1 MAWSTRSHPIRSAHV
16 GTADHAASFGVS
28 QLSSPARPSARATAR
43 LVAFTLLFV
52 AAYDLAVRLGLGF
65 RFQNSQI
72 GIVWPANA
80 LLVTALI
87 LTPRSRWWIV
97 LAAAALP
104 HAVEMQSIVPAWR
117 WIWQIVG
124 NSIFAVGTVV
134 VLDRTAGMPLN
145 FGTRQQ
151 VLAYGVVSFAMPAVY
166 GLTTPAFVRSV
177 LGLESTYTPAASV
190 LRTTLSTASAMLVLG
205 PFILKWAQF
214 GVQRMSQLSRAR
226 VIEGVVM
233 MVTVL
238 GVGVAIFGTGPNVAR
253 VPTLLLFAF
262 PPLLWASV
270 RFGPIGGSTA
280 LFAVAAL
287 SVWGTAERLGPFVL
301 IGDTDRILS
310 LEVFW
315 IVLWGPT
322 MLLAATIRERER
334 IEKALQ
340 QQRNQLAHVT
350 RVATVG
356 ELSGAIA
363 HELRQPLTS
372 ILVNAQTGQH
382 LLAAPQV
389 DLIAVRDILDEI
401 AGQDKQAA
409 NVITR
414 MRSFIQKGD
423 PRLQTI
429 AIETIARDALA
440 LGRPTAADAGVAI
453 DTDISPSLP
462 NVHGD
467 PVELLQ
473 VVLNLIVNAC
483 ESMKHVGRERRQLLL
498 RVDRRSLHEVE
509 VVVSDTGVG
518 LPTETSSRLFEP
530 FYTTK
535 QNGLGLGLAISRTI
549 ATAHGGRLWGE
560 NNATGGA
567 TFHLVLPAE
576 GTSFLTRHPSSPFL
590 EEEGA

>member
-1 MAWSTRSHPIRSAHV
+1 LPSAH
-16 GTADHAASFGVS
+16 T
-28 QLSSPARPSARATAR
+28 TAR
-43 LVAFTLLFV
+43 LIAYTLLFS
-52 AAYDLAVRLGLGF
+52 AAYDLAIRLGLGF

-72 GIVWPANA
+72 GVVWPANA
-80 LLVTALI
+80 ILVSALI

-97 LAAAALP
+97 IAAAAIP
-104 HAVEMQSIVPAWR
+104 HAVEMHSTVPAWR
-117 WIWQIVG
+117 WIWQIAG
-124 NSIFAVGTVV
+124 NGIFATATVI
-134 VLDRTAGMPLN
+134 VLQHTAGKPLN

-151 VLAYGVVSFAMPAVY
+151 VIAYAAVSFAMPAIY

-177 LGLESTYTPAASV
+177 LGLESTYTPTESV
-190 LRTTLSTASAMLVLG
+190 LRTTLSTATAMLIVG
-205 PFILKWAQF
+205 PVILKWAQY
-214 GVQRMSQLSRAR
+214 GLQRMSQLSRPR
-226 VIEGVVM
+226 LIEGAVM
-233 MVTVL
+233 IATGL
-238 GVGVAIFGTGPNVAR
+238 GVGIAIFGTGPSIAR

-262 PPLLWASV
+262 PPLLWAAV
-270 RFGPIGGSTA
+270 RFGPIGASTT
-280 LFAVAAL
+280 LFAIAAL
-287 SVWGTAERLGPFVL
+287 SIWGTARRLGPFVL
-301 IGDTDRILS
+301 IDDTDRILS

-334 IEKALQ
+334 VEKALA

-382 LLAAPQV
+382 LLALPEV
-389 DLIAVRDILDEI
+389 DLTAVREILDEI
-401 AGQDKQAA
+401 AGQDQQAA

-414 MRSFIQKGD
+414 MRAFIQKGD
-423 PRLQTI
+423 SRLQSV
-429 AIETIARDALA
+429 AIETVVRDALA
-440 LGRPTAADAGVAI
+440 LGRLTAADAGVEV
-453 DTDISPSLP
+453 DTDIAVSLP

-483 ESMKHVGRERRQLLL
+483 ESMKHVTRARRQLLL
-498 RVDRRSLHEVE
+498 RVGRRSPHEVE
-509 VVVSDTGVG
+509 VVVSDTGIG
-518 LPTETSSRLFEP
+518 LPTEPNNRLFEP

-567 TFHLVLPAE
+567 TFHLIIPAE
-576 GTSFLTRHPSSPFL
+576 GTSFLTWHPPSLAL
-590 EEEGA
+590 EESV

>member
-1 MAWSTRSHPIRSAHV
+1 MHSASIA
-16 GTADHAASFGVS
+16 TAEHAVPTGVS
-28 QLSSPARPSARATAR
+28 ASTGPRLPTAR
-43 LVAFTLLFV
+43 EAARLAMFV
-52 AAYDLAVRLGLGF
+52 AVLAVAYDLAVRLGLGF
-65 RFQNSQI
+65 RFENSQI
-72 GIVWPANA
+72 GVVWPANA
-80 LLVTALI
+80 LLVSALI

-97 LAAAALP
+97 LLAAAIP
-104 HAVEMQSIVPAWR
+104 HALEMQQTVPAWR
-117 WIWQIVG
+117 WLWQIGG
-124 NSIFAVGTVV
+124 NSVFAMTTVI
-134 VLDRTAGMPLN
+134 VLEHAAGSPLH
-145 FGTRQQ
+145 FGSRRQ
-151 VLAYGVVSFAMPAVY
+151 VLAFGVVAFAMPALY
-166 GLTTPAFVRSV
+166 GLTTPAFVRSI
-177 LGLESTYTPAASV
+177 LGLESTYTPIAAV
-190 LRTTLSTASAMLVLG
+190 LRTTLSTATGLLLVG
-205 PFILKWAQF
+205 PFILKWAQY
-214 GVQRMSQLSRAR
+214 GSKRMAELSWARA
-226 VIEGVVM
+226 IEAGLMLITVVA
-233 MVTVL
+233 
-238 GVGVAIFGTGPNVAR
+238 VGVAIFGTGPNIAR
-253 VPTLLLFAF
+253 VPTLLLFEF
-262 PPLLWASV
+262 PPLLWAAV

-287 SVWGTAERLGPFVL
+287 SIWGTARQLGPFVL

-334 IEKALQ
+334 AELALQ

-382 LLAAPQV
+382 LLASPEV
-389 DLIAVRDILDEI
+389 DLLAVREILDEI

-414 MRSFIQKGD
+414 MRSFIQKGES
-423 PRLQTI
+423 RFQTI
-429 AIETIARDALA
+429 AIETVARDALA
-440 LGRPTAADAGVAI
+440 LGRMTAADVGVEV
-453 DTDISPSLP
+453 DTDMEPGLP

-483 ESMKHVGRERRQLLL
+483 ESMKHVARPRRQLTL
-498 RVDRRSLHEVE
+498 RVRRRSLYEVE
-509 VVVSDTGVG
+509 VVVSDSGVG
-518 LPTETSSRLFEP
+518 LPKATTSRLFEP

-560 NNATGGA
+560 NNSAGGA
-567 TFHLVLPAE
+567 TFRLVLPAE
-576 GTSFLTRHPSSPFL
+576 GSSFLTRAPASQAV
-590 EEEGA
+590 EEEA

>member
-1 MAWSTRSHPIRSAHV
+1 MALRTRSVTIRSAHV
-16 GTADHAASFGVS
+16 ATTEHVASFDVS
-28 QLSSPARPSARATAR
+28 KTSSPDRPSARTTAR
-43 LVAFTLLFV
+43 LLAYTLLFV

-65 RFQNSQI
+65 RFENSQI
-72 GIVWPANA
+72 GVVWPANA
-80 LLVTALI
+80 LLVSALV
-87 LTPRSRWWIV
+87 LTPRSRWWIILV
-97 LAAAALP
+97 AAAIP
-104 HAVEMQSIVPAWR
+104 HAAEMHLTVPAWR
-117 WIWQIVG
+117 WIWQILG
-124 NSIFAVGTVV
+124 NGIFAMGTVI
-134 VLDRTAGMPLN
+134 VLERTAGVPLH

-151 VLAYGVVSFAMPAVY
+151 VLAYAVVSFAMPAVY

-177 LGLESTYTPAASV
+177 LGLESTYTPTASV
-190 LRTTLSTASAMLVLG
+190 LRTTLSTATGLLIIG
-205 PFILKWAQF
+205 PVILKWAQY
-214 GVQRMSQLSRAR
+214 GVQRMSQLSRPR
-226 VIEGVVM
+226 LVEGAVMVAAVV
-233 MVTVL
+233 
-238 GVGVAIFGTGPNVAR
+238 GIGIAIFGTGPNIAR

-262 PPLLWASV
+262 PPLLWAAV

-287 SVWGTAERLGPFVL
+287 SVWGTAQRLGPFVL

-334 IEKALQ
+334 VEQALQ

-382 LLAAPQV
+382 LLALPHV
-389 DLIAVRDILDEI
+389 DLTAVREILDEI
-401 AGQDKQAA
+401 AGQDRQAA

-423 PRLQTI
+423 SCLQTV
-429 AIETIARDALA
+429 AIETIVRDALA
-440 LGRPTAADAGVAI
+440 LGRLTAADAGVEVETEIAA
-453 DTDISPSLP
+453 SLP

-483 ESMKHVGRERRQLLL
+483 ESMKHVTRVRRQLAL
-498 RVDRRSLHEVE
+498 RVGRRSLHEVE
-509 VVVSDTGVG
+509 VVVSDTGIG
-518 LPTETSSRLFEP
+518 LPTGPNNRLFEP

-560 NNATGGA
+560 NNSTGGA
-567 TFHLVLPAE
+567 TFYLVLPVE
-576 GTSFLTRHPSSPFL
+576 GTSFLTRHPASMALHESV
-590 EEEGA
+590 

>member
-1 MAWSTRSHPIRSAHV
+1 
-16 GTADHAASFGVS
+16 
-28 QLSSPARPSARATAR
+28 
-43 LVAFTLLFV
+43 
-52 AAYDLAVRLGLGF
+52 
-65 RFQNSQI
+65 
-72 GIVWPANA
+72 
-80 LLVTALI
+80 
-87 LTPRSRWWIV
+87 
-97 LAAAALP
+97 
-104 HAVEMQSIVPAWR
+104 VEMHFTVPAWR
-117 WIWQIVG
+117 WIWQIAG
-124 NSIFAVGTVV
+124 NSIFAVATVV
-134 VLDRTAGMPLN
+134 VLDRMAEMPLH
-145 FGTRQQ
+145 FGNRRQ
-151 VLAYGVVSFAMPAVY
+151 VLAYAVVSFGMPAIY

-177 LGLESTYTPAASV
+177 LGLESTFTPTAAV
-190 LRTTLSTASAMLVLG
+190 LRTTLSSATGLLILG
-205 PFILKWAQF
+205 PFILKWAQY
-214 GVQRMSQLSRAR
+214 GVQRISQLSPSRA
-226 VIEGVVM
+226 IEGAIM
-233 MVTVL
+233 IITVL
-238 GVGVAIFGTGPNVAR
+238 MVGVAIFGTGSNIAR

-280 LFAVAAL
+280 LFALAAL
-287 SVWGTAERLGPFVL
+287 SIWGTAHQLGPFVL
-301 IGDTDRILS
+301 IEDTDRILS

-334 IEKALQ
+334 AEMALQ

-382 LLAAPQV
+382 LLASPDV
-389 DLIAVRDILDEI
+389 DLIAVREILDEI

-414 MRSFIQKGD
+414 MRSFIQRGES
-423 PRLQTI
+423 RLQTI
-429 AIETIARDALA
+429 AIDGVVRDALG
-440 LGRPTAADAGVAI
+440 LGRLTAADAGV
-453 DTDISPSLP
+453 DVETEMEPGLPS
-462 NVHGD
+462 VHGD
-467 PVELLQ
+467 AVELLQ

-483 ESMKHVGRERRQLLL
+483 ESMKHVARPKRQLLV
-498 RVDRRSLHEVE
+498 RVGRRSLHEVE
-509 VVVSDTGVG
+509 VVVSDCGIG
-518 LPTETSSRLFEP
+518 LPTGTNSRLFEP

-560 NNATGGA
+560 NNTTGGA

-576 GTSFLTRHPSSPFL
+576 GTSFLTRPLASFAL
-590 EEEGA
+590 EGDA

>member
-1 MAWSTRSHPIRSAHV
+1 M
-16 GTADHAASFGVS
+16 
-28 QLSSPARPSARATAR
+28 
-43 LVAFTLLFV
+43 
-52 AAYDLAVRLGLGF
+52 AVRLGLGF
-65 RFQNSQI
+65 RFDNSQI

-80 LLVTALI
+80 LLVSALI
-87 LTPRSRWWIV
+87 LTPRSRWWII
-97 LAAAALP
+97 LAAAAIP
-104 HAVEMQSIVPAWR
+104 HAVEMHYTVPAWR

-124 NSIFAVGTVV
+124 NSVFATVTV
-134 VLDRTAGMPLN
+134 FVLDRTAGMPLN

-166 GLTTPAFVRSV
+166 GLTTPSFVRSV
-177 LGLESTYTPAASV
+177 LGIESTYAPTAAV
-190 LRTTLSTASAMLVLG
+190 LRTTLSTATAMLVVG
-205 PFILKWAQF
+205 PFILKWAQY
-214 GVQRMSQLSRAR
+214 GAQRMTQLSRTR
-226 VIEGVVM
+226 IVEGLIM
-233 MVTVL
+233 IVTVL
-238 GVGVAIFGTGPNVAR
+238 CVGVAIFGTGPNIAR
-253 VPTLLLFAF
+253 VPTLLLFSF
-262 PPLLWASV
+262 PPLLWAAV

-280 LFAVAAL
+280 LFFLASL
-287 SVWGTAERLGPFVL
+287 SILGTAESLGPFVV
-301 IGDTDRILS
+301 IDDTDRILS

-334 IEKALQ
+334 AEKALQ

-350 RVATVG
+350 RVATIG

-382 LLAAPQV
+382 LLASPEV
-389 DLIAVRDILDEI
+389 DLTAVREILDEI

-423 PRLQTI
+423 SRLQPI
-429 AIETIARDALA
+429 AIETVVRDALA
-440 LGRPTAADAGVAI
+440 LGRLTAADAGVFI
-453 DTDISPSLP
+453 ETDIAPSLP
-462 NVHGD
+462 NVNGD

-483 ESMKHVGRERRQLLL
+483 ESMKHVSRARRHLLVRVGRR
-498 RVDRRSLHEVE
+498 LHEVE
-509 VVVSDTGVG
+509 VVVSDTGIG
-518 LPTETSSRLFEP
+518 LPTEPDSRLFEP

-560 NNATGGA
+560 NNPAGGA
-567 TFHLVLPAE
+567 TFRLVLPAE
-576 GTSFLTRHPSSPFL
+576 GTSFLTRHPPPHVMK
-590 EEEGA
+590 EGA